1 VLSISRYILNHVG
14 GRRKQAIT
22 SALTCLHAN
31 SWACTRGQ
39 VHAHA
44 HMQIHAPAHAGRSL
58 AQSLTHNMLNVT
70 SMTNVSSL
78 SLSTNT
84 SPSLFSSLP
93 PRSMRYASICKSQP
107 LYVPFSHSLT
117 HSHSHSHS
125 RSHSHS
131 FSVSPSL
138 TGILFRNGNLTLGPF
153 GWVVMAPVGWVG
165 VWGFWAGP
173 GLVWMGCGIFAAEL
187 LWGGS
192 LLAAGHQSSS
202 TVSRCW

>member
-1 VLSISRYILNHVG
+1 MPYLY
-14 GRRKQAIT
+14 
-22 SALTCLHAN
+22 ALQ
-31 SWACTRGQ
+31 CTQ
-39 VHAHA
+39 
-44 HMQIHAPAHAGRSL
+44 RSL
-58 AQSLTHNMLNVT
+58 AQSLTHKMLNLT
-70 SMTNVSSL
+70 SMSVELVFVYQYLAEFVLITSSEVDEVCVNL
-78 SLSTNT
+78 QISASL
-84 SPSLFSSLP
+84 
-93 PRSMRYASICKSQP
+93 R
-107 LYVPFSHSLT
+107 PFLTLT